1 MNTRRVQPEQID
13 ASAVEWPPSE
23 VTRVHGVFVNGNYY
37 PNIEVASAQPA
48 DFGTHVET
56 ASIEDEAE
64 PTLGMWIACAC
75 VFAAGAISAWY
86 FF

>member
-13 ASAVEWPPSE
+13 
-23 VTRVHGVFVNGNYY
+23 
-37 PNIEVASAQPA
+37 
-48 DFGTHVET
+48 HVET

-75 VFAAGAISAWY
+75 VFAAGAISVWY